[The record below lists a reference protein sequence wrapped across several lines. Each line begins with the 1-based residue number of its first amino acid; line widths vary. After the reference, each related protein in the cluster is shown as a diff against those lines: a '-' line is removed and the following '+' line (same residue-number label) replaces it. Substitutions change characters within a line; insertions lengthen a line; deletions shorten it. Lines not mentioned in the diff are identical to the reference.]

1 MFNDKPRHAPFEP
14 SSETDIS
21 YSSPARENA
30 APEGSTRV
38 LPVSAGMGRVG
49 RRRSAR
55 HASMPVDPDPWSR
68 TLAALQQFN
77 AAPSEFPDEFM
88 YSRLQSRPGPSRQ
101 KAPTFTVNVLE
112 YLANRLVVVS
122 WHDPTLCNYEEQVWS
137 PALARH
143 SGQCALSGS
152 RISRGD
158 TVYKPRTRGRIAPLN
173 GDAMILASALK
184 GVPENQV

>member
-1 MFNDKPRHAPFEP
+1 
-14 SSETDIS
+14 
-21 YSSPARENA
+21 
-30 APEGSTRV
+30 
-38 LPVSAGMGRVG
+38 
-49 RRRSAR
+49 SAR
-55 HASMPVDPDPWSR
+55 HEALPVDPDPWSR

-77 AAPSEFPDEFM
+77 AAPREFPDELM
-88 YSRLQSRPGPSRQ
+88 YSKLHSRPDPARQ
-101 KAPTFTVNVLE
+101 KEPTFTVSVLE
-112 YLANRLVVVS
+112 YLPNKLVVIS
-122 WHDPTLCNYEEQVWS
+122 WHDPTMCNYEEQIWS

-143 SGQCALSGS
+143 SGRCALSGS

>member
-1 MFNDKPRHAPFEP
+1 MLNDKPRHAPIEL

-21 YSSPARENA
+21 YSSPARQNV
-30 APEGSTRV
+30 APVGSTRP

-49 RRRSAR
+49 RRKSAR
-55 HASMPVDPDPWSR
+55 HEAMPVDPDPWSR

-77 AAPSEFPDEFM
+77 AAPREFPDELM
-88 YSRLQSRPGPSRQ
+88 YSRLQSRPDPARQ
-101 KAPTFTVNVLE
+101 KEPTFTVSVLE
-112 YLANRLVVVS
+112 YLPNKLVVIS
-122 WHDPTLCNYEEQVWS
+122 WHDPTMCNYEEQMWS

-158 TVYKPRTRGRIAPLN
+158 TVYKPRTRGRIEPLN
-173 GDAMILASALK
+173 SDAMILASTLK
-184 GVPENQV
+184 SVPGNYA